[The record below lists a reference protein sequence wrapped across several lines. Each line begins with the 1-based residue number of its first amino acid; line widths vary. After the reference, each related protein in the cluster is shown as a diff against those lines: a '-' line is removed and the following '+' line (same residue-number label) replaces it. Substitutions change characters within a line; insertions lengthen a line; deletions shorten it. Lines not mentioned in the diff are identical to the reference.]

1 MKNIDTTDNL
11 ERDLQCNDN
20 LSSVYIFLKILKFVF
35 LYDFLVFSTCQKE
48 RSYQLYFFDK
58 RVGFETLIL

>member
-20 LSSVYIFLKILKFVF
+20 VSSVYIFLKSLKFVF
-35 LYDFLVFSTCQKE
+35 LYDFLFFFYMSKREKLST
-48 RSYQLYFFDK
+48 FF
-58 RVGFETLIL
+58 FFFFFFL